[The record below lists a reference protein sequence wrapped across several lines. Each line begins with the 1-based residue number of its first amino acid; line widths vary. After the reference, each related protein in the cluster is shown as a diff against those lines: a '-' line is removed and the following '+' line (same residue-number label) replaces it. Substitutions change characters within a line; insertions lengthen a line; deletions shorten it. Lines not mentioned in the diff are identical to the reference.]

1 MNQRPKVLLYEPM
14 HQKGIDYLKTYA
26 DVLYASGWDE
36 DTLCKE
42 VKDISGI
49 IIRAN
54 GKATARIMD
63 SAPKLKVIG
72 RHGAGVDNID
82 LEAAKERS
90 ITVVNTPHAPAE
102 AVAEYVI
109 GCMVVLSK
117 RILESDQALR
127 AGKWEVRYQFHAFE
141 MKGRTLGIVGMGRIG
156 SRVAEI
162 AHAIRMEILYYDVV
176 ANPKVEEKFG
186 AKKIELEEL
195 LKLSDYVTL
204 HVPAT
209 PETKH
214 LINAERLKLM
224 KPTAILINAAR
235 GVVVDTMALYDALK
249 SAKLFGAAI
258 DVFEQEPAPADHPL
272 FSLPNVV
279 VTPHMAGHSEDALIA
294 MSMVAKDIVRV
305 LQGHPPNYPVVN

>member
-1 MNQRPKVLLYEPM
+1 MSEKPKVLLYEPM
-14 HQKGIDYLKTYA
+14 HQKGIDYLTEYA
-26 DVLYASGWDE
+26 DIAFASAWDE
-36 DTLCKE
+36 DVLCQE
-42 VKDISGI
+42 VRDISGI

-54 GKATARIMD
+54 GGVTARIMD

-82 LEAAKERS
+82 LEAARERG
-90 ITVVNTPHAPAE
+90 IRVVNTPHAPAE
-102 AVAEYVI
+102 AVAEHVI
-109 GCMVVLSK
+109 GCMVILSK

-127 AGKWEVRYQFHAFE
+127 DGRWDVRYQFHAFE

-162 AHAIRMEILYYDVV
+162 AHAIKMEILYYDVV
-176 ANPKVEEKFG
+176 ANPQVEEKFG
-186 AKKIELEEL
+186 AKKIELEEV
-195 LKLSDYVTL
+195 LKLSDYITL

-214 LINAERLKLM
+214 LIDAKRLKLM

-235 GVVVDTMALYDALK
+235 GVVVDTMALYEALK
-249 SAKLFGAAI
+249 ADQLFGAAI
-258 DVFEQEPAPADHPL
+258 DVFEEEPAPDDHPL

-279 VTPHMAGHSEDALIA
+279 VTPHMAGHSEDALVA

-305 LQGHPPNYPVVN
+305 IQGQPPEYPVV

>member
-14 HQKGIDYLKTYA
+14 HQKGIDYLKMYA
-26 DVLYASGWDE
+26 DVLYASSWDE
-36 DTLCKE
+36 DILCQE

-54 GKATARIMD
+54 GKVTTKIMD

-82 LEAAKERS
+82 LEAAKKRG

-102 AVAEYVI
+102 AVAEHVI
-109 GCMVVLSK
+109 GVMVVLSK
-117 RILESDQALR
+117 RILESDRALR
-127 AGKWEVRYQFHAFE
+127 AGQWDVRYHFQAFE
-141 MKGRTLGIVGMGRIG
+141 MKGKTLGIVGMGRIG
-156 SRVAEI
+156 SRVAEM
-162 AHAIRMEILYYDVV
+162 AKALGMEILYYDVV
-176 ANPKVEEKFG
+176 VNPQVEGKYD

-195 LKLSDYVTL
+195 LKLSDYITL

-209 PETKH
+209 PETKY

-224 KPTAILINAAR
+224 KPTAILVNAAR
-235 GVVVDTMALYDALK
+235 GSVVDTMALYDALK
-249 SAKLFGAAI
+249 SGKLFGAAI
-258 DVFEQEPAPADHPL
+258 DVFEKEPAPADHPL

-279 VTPHMAGHSEDALIA
+279 VTPHMAGHSDDALIA
-294 MSMVAKDIVRV
+294 MSMVAKDIIRV
-305 LQGHPPNYPVVN
+305 IQGQPPEYPVK

>member
-1 MNQRPKVLLYEPM
+1 MSQKPKVLLYEPM
-14 HQKGIDYLKTYA
+14 HQKGIDYLKTHA
-26 DVLYASGWDE
+26 DVLYVSGWDE
-36 DTLCKE
+36 DILCQE
-42 VKDISGI
+42 VKDVSGI

-54 GKATARIMD
+54 GKVTARVMD

-82 LEAAKERS
+82 LEAAEKRG
-90 ITVVNTPHAPAE
+90 ITVVNTPHAPVE
-102 AVAEYVI
+102 AVVEHVI

-127 AGKWEVRYQFHAFE
+127 AGNWDVRYHFHAFE
-141 MKGRTLGIVGMGRIG
+141 MRGKTLGIVGIGRIG

-162 AHAIRMEILYYDVV
+162 ANAIGMEILYYDVV
-176 ANPKVEEKFG
+176 SNPQVEEKFG

-195 LKLSDYVTL
+195 LKSSDYITL
-204 HVPAT
+204 HVPST
-209 PETKH
+209 PETKY

-224 KPTAILINAAR
+224 KPTAILVNAAR

-249 SAKLFGAAI
+249 SGKLFGAAI
-258 DVFEQEPAPADHPL
+258 DVFEEEPAPADHPL

-279 VTPHMAGHSEDALIA
+279 VTPHMAGHSDDALIA
-294 MSMVAKDIVRV
+294 MAMVAKDIVRV
-305 LQGHPPNYPVVN
+305 LQGQPPEYPVK